1 MFFIFFFTLFIC
13 EMHVLLCACLQVCL
27 WGFPVLVPVC
37 SFPFSPFASFVCFLL
52 GIKGPYLCPVCP
64 PRQHCARLY
73 LLLWCVFFRVL
84 CMHGMTDFS
93 STTTICAPATLISVA
108 NHALMRHYWH
118 WHPSRPTIDTHCH
131 PQPTM
136 LGMPC
141 CCSFWQMLLCT
152 VYCACSHALC
162 VCLRVLGCFPFAHV
176 LILTLK
182 PYAYVVATVL
192 AFDNLVR

>member
-1 MFFIFFFTLFIC
+1 MFSCFGFCPAVLPLLRFFALFPLSCAGIYLKEVLPRRSALSLMFFFFFTLFIC

-84 CMHGMTDFS
+84 CMHDMTDFS

-108 NHALMRHYWH
+108 NHALMRHY
-118 WHPSRPTIDTHCH
+118 
-131 PQPTM
+131 
-136 LGMPC
+136 
-141 CCSFWQMLLCT
+141 
-152 VYCACSHALC
+152 
-162 VCLRVLGCFPFAHV
+162 
-176 LILTLK
+176 
-182 PYAYVVATVL
+182 
-192 AFDNLVR
+192 